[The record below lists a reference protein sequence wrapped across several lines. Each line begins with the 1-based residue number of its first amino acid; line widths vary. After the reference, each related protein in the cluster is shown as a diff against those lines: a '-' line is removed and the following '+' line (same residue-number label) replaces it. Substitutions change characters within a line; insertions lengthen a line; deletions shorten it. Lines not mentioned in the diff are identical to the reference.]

1 LEVIGVRRS
10 MVIGLLVLLM
20 LGPAAPAWA
29 QAAQTTEAFIVLSG
43 RADVPQGQQ
52 VGDLVVFHGSA
63 TVRGDE
69 GRPSARQTVMTSLP
83 RVWPSTSCRMASGTS
98 PSG

>member
-1 LEVIGVRRS
+1 MQAPGRPDEDRRGGFEHGGWAGRYMDPVLGS
-10 MVIGLLVLLM
+10 MAGEGMAKPRALVF
-20 LGPAAPAWA
+20 AAPTWA

-63 TVRGDE
+63 DRG
-69 GRPSARQTVMTSLP
+69 RK
-83 RVWPSTSCRMASGTS
+83 
-98 PSG
+98 